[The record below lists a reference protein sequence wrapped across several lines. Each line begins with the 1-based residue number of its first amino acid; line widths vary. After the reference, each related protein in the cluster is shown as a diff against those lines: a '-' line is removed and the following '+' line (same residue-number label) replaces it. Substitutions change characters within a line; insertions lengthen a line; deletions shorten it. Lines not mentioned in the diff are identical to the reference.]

1 MKKLVLILLP
11 FFLISNQML
20 AQFTDQGNF
29 LIGTTVGLSSANSRI
44 IQDFGGGKNEGEGP
58 SSTQFSIAPKI
69 GYFAFENLALGVG
82 MDYTFSRIDQ
92 PNKDVIKDSDLLFG
106 PFARY
111 FLPVSTG
118 DMALFMETTFGFGSS
133 SDNQE
138 VNGVPQSIRT
148 NIFALGVGPGFTVI
162 SSQGVGISAS
172 FKYNYARSNFD
183 TNIDNVVRQTITKT
197 NVFDFSIGFQYY
209 FGGLSSVSPVRQP
222 VTPSNRLGY

>member
-1 MKKLVLILLP
+1 MKKSIFILLL
-11 FFLISNQML
+11 FSLTGNQVL

-29 LIGTTVGLSSANSRI
+29 LIGTTIGVSSANSRI

-58 SSTQFSIAPKI
+58 SSTQFSVAPKI
-69 GYFAFENLALGVG
+69 GYFAFDNLALGIG

-111 FLPVSTG
+111 FLPLNSGG
-118 DMALFMETTFGFGSS
+118 DMALFLETTFGFGSS

-138 VNGVPQSIRT
+138 VNGLLQSIKT

-162 SSQGVGISAS
+162 ASQGVGISATL
-172 FKYNYARSNFD
+172 KYNYARSNFD
-183 TNIDNVVRQTITKT
+183 TNINNMLRQTITRT

-209 FGGLSSVSPVRQP
+209 FGGFTSVSPQP
-222 VTPSNRLGY
+222 VTPNNRLGY